1 MNIYLDNAATTK
13 IDAEVVQVMT
23 DCLKNRYGNPS
34 SIHSFGRKSRS
45 LIECSRRSIAELIK
59 ASPQD
64 IFFTSGGTEADNMA
78 IRGAVRDAGIKNVI
92 TSEIE
97 HPAVINTISHLKR
110 KNKANIHYV
119 KLSPLGELDLDHLEE
134 LLMKN
139 QNTLVSLMHAN
150 NEIGNLISLEK
161 VSALCLKYKALFH
174 SDTVQTI
181 GHIPI
186 SVEKT
191 PLDFLTCS
199 AHKLHGPKG
208 VGFLYIKNSVNI
220 TPLIHGG
227 SQENNMRGGTEYLHG
242 IVGLSKAMEIACK
255 NMEDDKKHIL
265 KLKSRMIF
273 RLKELV
279 PKVCFNG
286 LSEDLENSLYTILS
300 ISIPSQDYSDLLL
313 FNLDLFGIACSGGSA
328 CSSGS
333 SSPSHVIS
341 KLKGRADRINIR
353 FSFSKYNTIEEID
366 YVTKKLAYL
375 VNKES

>member
-13 IDAEVVQVMT
+13 IDSEVVEIMT

-45 LIECSRRSIAELIK
+45 LIECSRRTISNLIN
-59 ASPQD
+59 ASSQD

-78 IRGAVRDAGIKNVI
+78 IRGAVRDAGIQNII

-97 HPAVINTISHLKR
+97 HPAVINTMSHLKR

-119 KLSPLGELDLDHLEE
+119 ELNEKGDVNLEHLEE
-134 LLMKN
+134 LLNRNSK
-139 QNTLVSLMHAN
+139 TLVSLMHAN
-150 NEIGNLISLEK
+150 NEIGNLICLEK
-161 VSALCLKYKALFH
+161 VSKLCSEYDALFH

-181 GHIPI
+181 GHLPI
-186 SVEKT
+186 DLQKT

-208 VGFLYIKNSVNI
+208 IGFLYIKDSVNI

-255 NMEDDKKHIL
+255 NMEKDKKHIL
-265 KLKSRMIF
+265 ELKSRMIF
-273 RLKELV
+273 KLKDEIPQIL
-279 PKVCFNG
+279 FNG
-286 LSEDLENSLYTILS
+286 QSENLENSLYTILS
-300 ISIPSQDYSDLLL
+300 ISLPNQEYSDLLL

-341 KLKGRADRINIR
+341 KLENRENRINIR
-353 FSFSKYNTIEEID
+353 FSFSKYNNKEEID
-366 YVTKKLAYL
+366 YVVEKLSSL
-375 VNKES
+375 VN